1 VANRRISDLPE
12 IAGSELAEEDLFTV
26 VHVFEVD
33 PALKNK
39 KLTVAGT
46 KQYFDLYYF
55 PRTGGIISG
64 NASVSGD
71 FTIDKLTTTSGLI
84 VTNQATVSGLIVQN
98 SATVSGTISGI
109 TITGGTIQGSN
120 INGTTI
126 TATTVNATSGNFT
139 NFVFNNSL
147 ISVALGS
154 AASPSISFSGDSNTG
169 IYSPGANNVA
179 LTTDGTERVRIDS
192 SGNVGIGTT
201 NPTAPLEIRNPT
213 YSFIKLNGTGSSYP
227 TTTEIDFQGTN
238 TNNYIYSDGS
248 ELLYHAG
255 YHSSN
260 GNTGGFHRWMVAYNG
275 GFGIEKARVNI
286 NGLTFNGD
294 NAAANALDDYEEGT
308 WTPNQGAGLTIVGS
322 FTSIGRYTK
331 IGRFV
336 HVQFLVNGS
345 TSIACTA
352 AGIVCTKLPFTAQ
365 GGIYFPGSA
374 TSNNYNVS
382 TGGMAF
388 NNTVYNFESFSAAA
402 GGPHHYSIT
411 YNID

>member
-64 NASVSGD
+64 DASVSGN
-71 FTIDKLTTTSGLI
+71 FTVDRLTTTSGLV
-84 VTNQATVSGLIVQN
+84 VTNQATISGLIVQN

-192 SGNVGIGTT
+192 SGKVGIGPGTIGSYGVTT
-201 NPTAPLEIRNPT
+201 LDV
-213 YSFIKLNGTGSSYP
+213 NGAGGAIISVKDSSTGARG
-227 TTTEIDFQGTN
+227 FLR
-238 TNNYIYSDGS
+238 SDGS
-248 ELLYHAG
+248 SVYLTAVDTTPLIFSTVNTERMRITSDAYLRMEA
-255 YHSSN
+255 SS
-260 GNTGGFHRWMVAYNG
+260 GG
-275 GFGIEKARVNI
+275 IQ
-286 NGLTFNGD
+286 FNGD
-294 NAAANALDDYEEGT
+294 TAAANALDDYEEGT
-308 WTPNQGAGLTIVGS
+308 WTPSLGGTATYTTQV
-322 FTSIGRYTK
+322 GRYTK
-331 IGRFV
+331 IGNLVLISFQLVVNTIGTGSTTSISGLPFGTNGTERSAGSV
-336 HVQFLVNGS
+336 SYWASLATNVLFLGCYSPSS
-345 TSIACTA
+345 TSILA
-352 AGIVCTKLPFTAQ
+352 FT
-365 GGIYFPGSA
+365 SA
-374 TSNNYNVS
+374 TASGA
-382 TGGMAF
+382 TA
-388 NNTVYNFESFSAAA
+388 
-402 GGPHHYSIT
+402 
-411 YNID
+411 NIDVAIFGNSARVEGSMVYRV